1 MVDTHQIALKIIVQL
16 GRCLVLDIFGPYL
29 IGNVSAAGD
38 PMSFAP
44 YLLSQ
49 SMRLS
54 RLYPST
60 QSTLRYAAV
69 PSRLKAWGLLIPYR
83 GL

>member
-16 GRCLVLDIFGPYL
+16 GRCLVLDIFGP

-38 PMSFAP
+38 PVSSSP